1 MKSPRL
7 ILWVAA
13 ALLILAGL
21 WLFARKPSSPKSKKE
36 FSPPVSTEPARPA
49 TEKPAKPPT
58 EASQQKPRAFLVEL
72 KEINKDD
79 FKENLFVMEPSDTP
93 PPFQLQE
100 GRLLVREEALRSIAE
115 GKEKEQFQLFLDKP
129 GMDIEKEAKLFLV
142 HQVQYQGTGREG
154 SFAHYYI
161 FSQYPAQL
169 KLPVYEK
176 PPESVALGVNQSA
189 AQTFQIRLIPAE
201 TLQLS
206 EKEPDQIEV
215 VFAGRKTIVLAEG
228 DQMLS
233 KLSHATSVTQE
244 VFAPLPKG
252 EVRQEDFKIL
262 TEEYG
267 KVDFQTE
274 LSVKNAGLHDIQ
286 LEKELPPAS
295 ESEE

>member
-1 MKSPRL
+1 MKSPRT

-13 ALLILAGL
+13 ALVILTGL
-21 WLFARKPSSPKSKKE
+21 WLFTRKPSPPKNLQGSAP
-36 FSPPVSTEPARPA
+36 PPVTEPARPP
-49 TEKPAKPPT
+49 TEKPAKPP
-58 EASQQKPRAFLVEL
+58 AGAAQQRPRAFFVEL

-100 GRLLVREEALRSIAE
+100 GRLLVREETLRSIAE
-115 GKEKEQFQLFLDKP
+115 GKEKEEFQLFLDKP
-129 GMDIEKEAKLFLV
+129 GMDIKKEAKLFLV

-169 KLPVYEK
+169 KLPAYEK
-176 PPESVALGVNQSA
+176 PPESVELGVNQSA

-206 EKEPDQIEV
+206 EKESDQIEV
-215 VFAGRKTIVLAEG
+215 TFAGRKTVVLSEG
-228 DQMLS
+228 DQLLS

-244 VFAPLPKG
+244 IFAPLPKG
-252 EVRQEDFKIL
+252 DVRQEDFKVL

-274 LSVKNAGLHDIQ
+274 LSVRNIGRMEVSVEKTPVRE
-286 LEKELPPAS
+286 LEAE
-295 ESEE
+295 